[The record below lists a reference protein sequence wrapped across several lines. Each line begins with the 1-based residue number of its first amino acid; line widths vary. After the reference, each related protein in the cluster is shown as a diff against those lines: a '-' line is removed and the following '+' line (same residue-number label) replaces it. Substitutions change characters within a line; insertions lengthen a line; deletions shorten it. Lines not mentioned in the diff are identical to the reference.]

1 MQHKAGF
8 NRDQIRMFSLGQLVE
23 NNAMV
28 RVIDAFIDSLDF
40 TEFGFNYFQ
49 LNREGRPPFHPSTMM
64 KIYLY
69 GYQNSIRSCRKLER
83 ACKINIEMMWLIHEQ
98 KPHYK
103 TIANFR
109 KNNSKA
115 FKTVFRYFVAILKE
129 WNLIDGSIIAIDS
142 FKIRAQNSLKNN
154 FNERKIKRHIK
165 YIDNKI
171 EEYEKALDL
180 EDNIDI
186 KKKIAY
192 NQSKKRNYEKIAEQ
206 LKESGDGQISITDPE
221 AKAVV
226 FQRNSVKVG
235 YNIQAASD
243 GKHKL
248 LIAADAGDVNDTKAL
263 AVMVE
268 KVQLNIGQPTPD
280 NPMDVLADKG
290 YHSGR
295 EIKACEKL
303 NVNTYISPKAS
314 SSSKSNPAF
323 AMEAFLYNET
333 EDTYTCP
340 ANQILHSNGRWYN
353 KKLDKSGRK
362 SYMVKHYKTKA
373 CKDCRLRSEC
383 TKNKSGRIIERT
395 EYAKYIKEN
404 NDRVNQNP
412 NYYRKRQQIIEHQF
426 GTIKRHWHFD
436 YCLTRGKEKVLGE
449 TYLIFTAYNLKRL
462 VSILG
467 FNAIMAKLKALSLAF
482 YHILAVSY
490 SIIILSSKY
499 IVGTHNPSHRI
510 LSFIYLTES
519 GYCTNSR

>member
-8 NRDQIRMFSLGQLVE
+8 DRDQIRMFSLGQLVE

-129 WNLIDGSIIAIDS
+129 WNLIDGNTIAIDS

-248 LIAADAGDVNDTKAL
+248 LIAADAGDVNSLSA
-263 AVMVE
+263 
-268 KVQLNIGQPTPD
+268 
-280 NPMDVLADKG
+280 
-290 YHSGR
+290 SGGIPR
-295 EIKACEKL
+295 PL
-303 NVNTYISPKAS
+303 
-314 SSSKSNPAF
+314 
-323 AMEAFLYNET
+323 L
-333 EDTYTCP
+333 
-340 ANQILHSNGRWYN
+340 
-353 KKLDKSGRK
+353 
-362 SYMVKHYKTKA
+362 
-373 CKDCRLRSEC
+373 
-383 TKNKSGRIIERT
+383 
-395 EYAKYIKEN
+395 
-404 NDRVNQNP
+404 
-412 NYYRKRQQIIEHQF
+412 
-426 GTIKRHWHFD
+426 
-436 YCLTRGKEKVLGE
+436 
-449 TYLIFTAYNLKRL
+449 
-462 VSILG
+462 
-467 FNAIMAKLKALSLAF
+467 
-482 YHILAVSY
+482 
-490 SIIILSSKY
+490 
-499 IVGTHNPSHRI
+499 
-510 LSFIYLTES
+510 
-519 GYCTNSR
+519 